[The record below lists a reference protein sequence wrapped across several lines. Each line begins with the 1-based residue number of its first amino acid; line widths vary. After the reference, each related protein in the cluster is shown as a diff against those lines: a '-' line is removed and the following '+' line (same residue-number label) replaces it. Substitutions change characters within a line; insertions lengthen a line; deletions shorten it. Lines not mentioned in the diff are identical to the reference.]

1 MTKKIMVTTAA
12 VGEND
17 EEYHT
22 DELPSLI
29 KPSVGPQVGQS
40 SISPGQTTISS
51 NTEKPNR
58 KRSPLTKCIKEN
70 SRCIKNQQRR
80 MSMPGCSRLYS
91 QCVEKATSPARN
103 RIRYK
108 P

>member
-1 MTKKIMVTTAA
+1 MGATA

-22 DELPSLI
+22 DELPSLMKPSI
-29 KPSVGPQVGQS
+29 GPSVGHS
-40 SISPGQTTISS
+40 STSTAHTTTSS
-51 NTEKPNR
+51 NPEKPNR
-58 KRSPLTKCIKEN
+58 KRSPLAKCIKDN
-70 SRCIKNQQRR
+70 SKCIKNQQRR

-91 QCVEKATSPARN
+91 QCVAKATSSSKSR
-103 RIRYK
+103 RKYK